1 MSLLDSLFGKRLGP
15 VFVKDASDT
24 SDYIGKLKFLSSK
37 ASGSLKDKI
46 EEQIRNAE
54 AGLYGEKQ
62 IIYELK
68 NSGLDMMIAH
78 DLYLKKGELSAQI
91 DFLVMT
97 RKHLFVIECKNL
109 YGDIEIDDKGNFIRH
124 IRYGKTYK
132 KEGLYSPITQNER
145 HLNVLKEVRRLV
157 KNNLLGKLFYDTA
170 FPKCYRSIVVLAN
183 EKTVLNDKNAP
194 KQIREQIIR
203 ADQLISYIKKVD
215 SSDDNYE
222 SSDKEMEEV
231 MFFYVNCSI
240 PNQSD
245 YAKKY
250 EAMLEECSLSHSTSK
265 MDEPMGDEK
274 YIPPEIRESY
284 KKDNTEKKTIVEKNE
299 IKVNE
304 NKAQADENEKIC
316 PRCGSP
322 MVFRTAKRGAH
333 SGNQFWGCSN
343 FPKCRFIIK

>member
-15 VFVKDASDT
+15 VFVKDTSDASD
-24 SDYIGKLKFLSSK
+24 YLEKMKELSSK

-46 EEQIRNAE
+46 EEQIHNAE

-78 DLYLKKGELSAQI
+78 DLYLKNGELSAQI

-109 YGDIEIDDKGNFIRH
+109 YGDIEVDDKGNFIRH
-124 IRYGKTYK
+124 IRYGKAYK
-132 KEGLYSPITQNER
+132 KEGIYSPVTQNER

-157 KNNLLGKLFYDTA
+157 KNNLLEKLFYDSA

-183 EKTVLNDKNAP
+183 EKTVLNDKKAP
-194 KQIREQIIR
+194 RSIREQIIR

-231 MFFYVNCSI
+231 MYFYVKCSI

-245 YAKKY
+245 YSKKY
-250 EAMLEECSLSHSTSK
+250 EAMLEECSLLNPTSK
-265 MDEPMGDEK
+265 VDEPMSD
-274 YIPPEIRESY
+274 
-284 KKDNTEKKTIVEKNE
+284 
-299 IKVNE
+299 
-304 NKAQADENEKIC
+304 EKIC
-316 PRCGSP
+316 PRCGSA
-322 MVFRTAKRGAH
+322 MVFRTAKKGVH
-333 SGNQFWGCSN
+333 SGDQFWGCSN